1 MTNNKL
7 EKKAIFLDRDGTIC
21 EDHGY
26 LSDPKDLRIFPFTS
40 EALRLISENNFLVIL
55 VTNQSG
61 IARGYFTEDD
71 FERVNQKILED
82 LSNDGAS
89 IDGIYYCP
97 HAPSDKCHCRKP
109 LSKMIERACRDFN
122 IAVEK
127 SWMIGDKAID
137 VETGINGGAKSA
149 LVLTGY
155 GKEEVDKC
163 KDKADIV
170 ADDLLDAVKKILAE

>member
-1 MTNNKL
+1 MANNKP
-7 EKKAIFLDRDGTIC
+7 EKKAAFLDRDGTIC

-26 LSDPKDLRIFPFTS
+26 LSDPKDLKMFPFTA
-40 EALRLISENNFLVIL
+40 EAINLLIENDFLVIL

-71 FERVNQKILED
+71 FERVNDKIIEE
-82 LSNDGAS
+82 LSNEGAS
-89 IDGIYYCP
+89 IDGVYYCP

-109 LSKMIERACRDFN
+109 LPKMIERACRDFN
-122 IAVEK
+122 VAVGK

-137 VETGINGGAKSA
+137 VETGINAGAKSS

-155 GKEEVDKC
+155 GKEEVEKC
-163 KDKADIV
+163 KDKADLV
-170 ADDLLDAVKKILAE
+170 AGDLLDAVKKIIAG